1 MKDIA
6 RLDERVEELR
16 ELTIL
21 NLLELD
27 TDNILVYDSAGND
40 RTKSGFLVD
49 NFVDHT
55 AALTTDPDYH
65 ASIDPQGKIMRPEVS
80 SNIIGMNYDSDKSTG
95 VILKGDNVYL
105 TFSEVDYIEQLQAS
119 GTENINPF
127 AVVRG
132 VGSLRLSPSSDE
144 WKDVVYL
151 PARQVSGG
159 TRLIQQ
165 QSQLWNEWLWG
176 WAGQNLADGV
186 PGQDIHTVTGTRNV
200 RRRTVS
206 NRLWWLDSF
215 STETTT
221 AVASVV
227 SSEVI
232 RDMIDDRVVNLSIIP
247 FMRSRKVYFKA
258 EGLRPL
264 TRFFPFFDGTNVA
277 DWVREETFTT
287 VADDPT
293 EYGNLYQNAT
303 QHPEV
308 PSTLISNSFGEIEG
322 SFFIPATDN
331 IKFRTGTRQFKLLD
345 ISTNDDNASLSRAEA
360 DYTAAGLLETRQQT
374 IRSTREVTLAI
385 DQFTTTVQ
393 TGSRLIWID
402 PLAQSFLV
410 NEDTGVYITK
420 VQIYFNSKD
429 STVPVQ
435 LQIRPMVNGTPTSTI
450 VPGSV
455 KFLPPSS
462 VNLPASQT
470 LAAVQA
476 APTTFEFD
484 EPVYLAPAQEYA
496 IVLLADTI
504 EYNVYVSTTEEFI
517 LGSTERRV
525 TRQPSLGS
533 LFKSQNGSTWTP
545 SQKQDLMFKITRAD
559 FNTTGQVIL
568 ENVDVPN
575 ELLITNPL
583 SFDSGDATVTV
594 SHPNH
599 GFDVADDVVI
609 SGLDSAT
616 TYAGVLGTSILGT
629 RAITAVDNTGY
640 TFEAD
645 SAATSTTIA
654 GGTGVIATRNIQYDV
669 VTPFFQTLQ
678 PNGTLISYEGQFTTG
693 SSLAGTETRWQK
705 DTIYGPIPNRDN
717 LFFTAP
723 RIIGDAANETSEL
736 GSGVRSATVRL
747 TFDTVSS
754 FLSPVADMQRS
765 SLFLHRNMID
775 KQAAATAAGFN
786 VPLNYVAET
795 TATGGSSLA
804 KHLTREVTLAEDAVG
819 LKINLSANRPDTADF
834 VVYYRVGVEADILA
848 DIDWTEIA
856 AQEELPSDEEPTIF
870 REYEYLPGGEGGT
883 LSPFTKF
890 QLKIVMRSTN
900 SSKVPVFRDLRV
912 IALAD

>member
-1 MKDIA
+1 
-6 RLDERVEELR
+6 
-16 ELTIL
+16 
-21 NLLELD
+21 
-27 TDNILVYDSAGND
+27 
-40 RTKSGFLVD
+40 
-49 NFVDHT
+49 
-55 AALTTDPDYH
+55 
-65 ASIDPQGKIMRPEVS
+65 
-80 SNIIGMNYDSDKSTG
+80 
-95 VILKGDNVYL
+95 
-105 TFSEVDYIEQLQAS
+105 
-119 GTENINPF
+119 
-127 AVVRG
+127 
-132 VGSLRLSPSSDE
+132 
-144 WKDVVYL
+144 
-151 PARQVSGG
+151 
-159 TRLIQQ
+159 
-165 QSQLWNEWLWG
+165 
-176 WAGQNLADGV
+176 
-186 PGQDIHTVTGTRNV
+186 
-200 RRRTVS
+200 
-206 NRLWWLDSF
+206 
-215 STETTT
+215 
-221 AVASVV
+221 
-227 SSEVI
+227 
-232 RDMIDDRVVNLSIIP
+232 DRVVNLSIIP

-264 TRFFPFFDGTNVA
+264 TRFFPFFDGINVA